1 MNETEIQTAVND
13 LVAGMLAKGMREPD
27 AHLNVRANA
36 EPTAYL
42 TWKHGAKGIPYSGSD
57 SKYHFL
63 KGKTFADCI
72 AAAREWIAKQPDK
85 AETARRDFASAVADA
100 IEVGKARG
108 MDVDFLN
115 PLLDTM
121 KRLSENIIENHG

>member
-1 MNETEIQTAVND
+1 MNETEIQAAVND
-13 LVAGMLAKGMREPD
+13 LAARMIAKGMREPD
-27 AHLNVRANA
+27 ATLNVKANV
-36 EPTAYL
+36 EPTVWF
-42 TWKHGAKGIPYSGSD
+42 TWKHGAKSHNGYSD
-57 SKYHFL
+57 NKYHIVR
-63 KGKTFADCI
+63 GKNFVETI
-72 AAAREWIAKQPDK
+72 ENARTWISAQPDK

-108 MDVDFLN
+108 MEVDFLN